1 MVRAPNGV
9 AEDLTEITAKPA
21 EVNLSTR
28 SLLRGRLLHLDGVP
42 VVEVED
48 EGRAVTVSAE
58 GDRASAAR
66 QLEQI
71 AATLLAAAH
80 ELRLGLPGHREVRI
94 PLGDGTLVPWC
105 ECGQSHGVNS

>member
-1 MVRAPNGV
+1 MVTAPTG
-9 AEDLTEITAKPA
+9 AEDLADITAKPA

-48 EGRAVTVSAE
+48 EERAVTLSAE
-58 GDRASAAR
+58 GGRAAAAD

-80 ELRLGLPGHREVRI
+80 ELRLGLPGHKMVMI
-94 PLGDGTLVPWC
+94 PLDDGRLVPWC
-105 ECGQSHGVNS
+105 SCGQSHGVNS

>member
-1 MVRAPNGV
+1 MASAPSGP
-9 AEDLTEITAKPA
+9 EDLAVIAAKPA

-28 SLLRGRLLHLDGVP
+28 SLLRGRLLHLDDVP
-42 VVEVED
+42 VVELED

-58 GDRASAAR
+58 GDRASAAD

-80 ELRLGLPGHREVRI
+80 ELRLGLPGHQQVMI
-94 PLGDGTLVPWC
+94 PLNDGRLVPWC
-105 ECGQSHGVNS
+105 QCGQSHGVLS